1 MSKPKL
7 IHEAIDLHSAGDLDR
22 AAALYERILR
32 SAPNHADALHLLGLI
47 AYQRGDDVRA
57 VELIGRA
64 VAVKSGVVVPHNHLG
79 MALLRLGRLE
89 DAAACFGRAL
99 ALDPR
104 FALAHNNLG
113 VVRQRQER
121 LDDAIACYSQ
131 AVATDPKYSAAHKN
145 LGQARRLKNEFASA
159 AESFRAAIALNP
171 DDADALAGLA
181 DTLLALGHAAEAV
194 PVFQRALELAPDKE
208 SWHRSLGDALQTLGE
223 LPRAVVAYRN
233 ALERDD
239 SYVEAWCGLGSTQTS
254 MGEYAAAAK
263 SLRRSVELARE
274 CGEAHHE
281 LGKALFDLGQVDEA
295 LAAFRRAAGLLST
308 PELPLGAIATII
320 PGSPTADNAAVR
332 EARRAWAVVAAPSVP
347 AARPRPRP
355 EPSGRPLRLGYVCA
369 FFEDRNWMKP
379 VWGLI
384 NNHDRARFAVHLF
397 SDAPAARIRHGY
409 RPHPDDRF
417 YDTTGLSNADAA
429 RMIEDQ
435 QIDILVDLNGYSR
448 LQRLPL
454 FALRPA
460 PVIVAWFNTFAPT
473 GMGCYDYLIGD
484 EHVIPAGEE
493 EFYDERIVRVPGSY
507 LTYEVTYPV
516 PDVGSAPCLRR
527 GAVTFGCLAPQYK
540 ITAAAVAAWGRILRD
555 CPGTRLVLK
564 SRFLGSPENRRYALD
579 LFGRHDLPL
588 ESVELDGPAEHYT
601 FLDKY
606 NEIDIALDTFPY
618 NGGTTTMESLWQGVP
633 VLTFAGDRWV
643 SRISASLMRTAGLP
657 EYVAADLH
665 GYMERAIELGR
676 DKDLPARLAAL
687 RQTMRDRLRHSRVCD
702 CRAFARDMEREYL
715 RMSNR
720 RCGE

>member
-1 MSKPKL
+1 VSNPQL
-7 IHEAIDLHSAGDLDR
+7 IDQAIDLHNAGDLDG
-22 AAALYERILR
+22 AARLYDRILR
-32 SAPNHADALHLLGLI
+32 SAPNHADALHLRGLI
-47 AYQRGDDVRA
+47 AYQRGDDAQA

-64 VAVKSGVVVPHNHLG
+64 VAVNGRLVVPHNHLG

-89 DAAACFGRAL
+89 DAAKCFGHAL
-99 ALDPR
+99 TLNPR

-121 LDDAIACYSQ
+121 LDDAIDCYSR
-131 AVATDPKYSAAHKN
+131 AVAIDPKYSAAHKN
-145 LGQARRLKNEFASA
+145 LGKARRLKNEFANA
-159 AESFRAAIALNP
+159 AESFRAALALSP
-171 DDADALAGLA
+171 DDADAAAGLA
-181 DTLLALGHAAEAV
+181 DALLALGQAAEAV
-194 PVFQRALELAPDKE
+194 PAFQRALELAPDRE
-208 SWHRSLGDALQTLGE
+208 AWHCGLGNALQTLGE
-223 LPRAVVAYRN
+223 LSRAVVAYRN
-233 ALERDD
+233 ALDRDD
-239 SYVEAWCGLGSTQTS
+239 AYVEAWLGLGSAQTS
-254 MGEYAAAAK
+254 MGEYAAAAN
-263 SLRRSVELARE
+263 SLRRAVELAPE

-347 AARPRPRP
+347 AAHPPARL

-384 NNHDRARFAVHLF
+384 NNHDRTRFAVHLF

-417 YDTTGLSNADAA
+417 YDTTGLTNAEAA
-429 RMIEDQ
+429 RLIADQ
-435 QIDILVDLNGYSR
+435 RIDILVDLNGYSR
-448 LQRLPL
+448 LAHLPL

-484 EHVIPAGEE
+484 EHVIPAREE
-493 EFYDERIVRVPGSY
+493 EFYDERIIRVPGSY

-516 PDVGSAPCLRR
+516 PDVGPAPCLKR
-527 GAVTFGCLAPQYK
+527 GGVTFGCLAPQYK
-540 ITAAAVAAWGRILRD
+540 ITAAAVAAWGRILRE
-555 CPGTRLVLK
+555 CPGSRLVLK

-579 LFGRHDLPL
+579 LFARHDLPI

-606 NEIDIALDTFPY
+606 NKIDIALDTFPY

-633 VLTFAGDRWV
+633 VLTFDGDRWV

-657 EYVAADLH
+657 EYVAAGLD
-665 GYMERAIELGR
+665 GYVERAIELAC
-676 DKDLPARLAAL
+676 DKDLPARLAPL
-687 RQTMRDRLRHSRVCD
+687 RHGMRDRLRQAPVCD
-702 CRAFARDMEREYL
+702 CRAFARNMEREYL
-715 RMSNR
+715 RM
-720 RCGE
+720 